1 MTKCNGCG
9 AILQDKDK
17 TKEGYTKDLNN
28 KFCER
33 CFKIKNYNEYLV
45 IDKTNNEYLKKI
57 NEIEK
62 TNDLVLLVVDFLN
75 VIDLEKLNLK
85 NPIILVFTKK
95 DLLPRSVHEE
105 EFLKKI
111 KHNLN
116 IKKSIFVS
124 SKNNYNLD
132 KLYNIVKKYKKGNKV
147 YLIGLTNSGKST
159 LINKMLKN
167 YSNQEGNITTSNLP
181 STTLDFIEKKLD
193 EDLTLIDTP
202 GLLDEGNI
210 IFTQDKEKIKKI
222 IPNKEINPIIFQVKC
237 TQSIIIEDLLK
248 IDIDENNIIIYMSNS
263 LKINRIYKPNDKLTD
278 LKKYEIKINDN
289 EDLVI
294 KGLGFIKFKQKCKIN
309 LYLNKE
315 VKFFVRDSL
324 V

>member
-1 MTKCNGCG
+1 MIKCNGCG
-9 AILQDKDK
+9 AILQNEDK

-45 IDKTNNEYLKKI
+45 IDKTNDEYLKKI

-62 TNDLVLLVVDFLN
+62 TNELVLLVVDFLN
-75 VIDLEKLNLK
+75 VIDLEMLKIK

-132 KLYNIVKKYKKGNKV
+132 KLYNIVKKYKKGNRV

-193 EDLTLIDTP
+193 KDLTLIDTP

-237 TQSIIIEDLLK
+237 AQSIIIEDLLK
-248 IDIDENNIIIYMSNS
+248 IEIDKNNIIIYMSNS
-263 LKINRIYKPNDKLTD
+263 LNINRIYKPNDKFSN
-278 LKKYEIKINDN
+278 LKKYEVKINDN

-309 LYLNKE
+309 LYLNQK
-315 VKFFVRDSL
+315 VKYFIRDSL